1 MGATHSYEKTI
12 KQILQIYH
20 LSLLWISSYKNY
32 ETCLTISIW
41 GNLLFCTVQNTVNNF
56 LWHHTSYSKG
66 N

>member
-20 LSLLWISSYKNY
+20 LSLLWVSSYKND
-32 ETCLTISIW
+32 ETCLTTSR

-56 LWHHTSYSKG
+56 L
-66 N
+66 